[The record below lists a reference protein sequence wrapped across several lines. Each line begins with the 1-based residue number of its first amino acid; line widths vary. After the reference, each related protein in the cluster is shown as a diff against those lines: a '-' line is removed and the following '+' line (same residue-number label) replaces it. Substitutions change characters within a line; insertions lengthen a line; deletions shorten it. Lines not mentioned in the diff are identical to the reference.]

1 MQRGPFAFRH
11 LTEFADVGKIVQ
23 DGAEVLGASIIDVAR
38 LQARIP
44 SLLDDVNNLARC
56 PVLFT

>member
-23 DGAEVLGASIIDVAR
+23 DGAEVLGASIMMSPGFKLASH
-38 LQARIP
+38 P
-44 SLLDDVNNLARC
+44 SSM
-56 PVLFT
+56 TSTI